1 MRPIG
6 SKNTAVLCSHSGGFI
21 TRRIYVVCLIAL
33 MLTVTV
39 GAQSGY
45 GDSDKDILERPNRS
59 NPIDQMIEFFNKY
72 SKPALYVGLGAI
84 GLLILRWLNPLNIVD
99 SINERSLKK
108 AIRGIDPLLK
118 HIAQYA
124 EAENA
129 DNEDNEETEFLDGGI
144 LASMTEIAD
153 LVETEDVPP
162 YVLTVNNL
170 MLDNIQVALK
180 HLKHFKSYSA
190 DKHTNALFI
199 VLDGI
204 KTITEQIATTG
215 AASSLAVDARDYF
228 SDDKR
233 FHAWKNTLD
242 KYTKKGEYA
251 EQAQSFL
258 VFIKTLKQG
267 NPISTP
273 KPENGLSD
281 TAVMPALRDG
291 PDVPELLNEDTLP
304 LIQKAAAKEARVL
317 SETIQSEK
325 PMDVDGTW
333 QCELV
338 QRQEQLR
345 QRIDAQ
351 KMLMIFLKRQ
361 VLVLQKITQNRML
374 PCRTWEHMLYMLGVT
389 TTDQLQGRV
398 QNKLLTQQE
407 IMILAKA
414 FLQTFA
420 KRPMLARIYGSTKEA
435 GLVIDLHIPQIK
447 RNTLLMLR
455 SIHQADTKPFAQA
468 IRALDKQETPANHE
482 VIKLVRHY
490 VQDGHTPKGIE
501 L

>member
-1 MRPIG
+1 MRSKG
-6 SKNTAVLCSHSGGFI
+6 SKNTGTGSHSHGL
-21 TRRIYVVCLIAL
+21 TAHLVVTGCLIAL
-33 MLTVTV
+33 MLAVT
-39 GAQSGY
+39 GISAQNPFA
-45 GDSDKDILERPNRS
+45 DEKNILERPDQS

-118 HIAQYA
+118 HIADYA

-190 DKHTNALFI
+190 DKHTNAMFI

-228 SDDKR
+228 SNDKR
-233 FHAWKNTLD
+233 FHAWKIALE
-242 KYTKKGEYA
+242 KYAKKGEYA

-258 VFIKTLKQG
+258 LFMKNLKQG
-267 NPISTP
+267 APISIP
-273 KPENGLSD
+273 KSENGLSD
-281 TAVMPALRDG
+281 TAVMPALKEG
-291 PDVPELLNEDTLP
+291 PDVPEVLNEETLP
-304 LIQKAAAKEARVL
+304 LIQKAAAQEARVL
-317 SETIQSEK
+317 SEAIQTEN
-325 PMDVDGTW
+325 PMDVHGTW

-361 VLVLQKITQNRML
+361 ILVLQKITQNRML
-374 PCRTWEHMLYMLGVT
+374 PCRTWDHLLYMLGVT
-389 TTDQLQGRV
+389 STDQLQGRA

-420 KRPMLARIYGSTKEA
+420 KRPMLGHIYGNTKEA
-435 GLVIDLHIPQIK
+435 GLLIDLHIPQIK
-447 RNTLLMLR
+447 RNTLLVLR
-455 SIHQADTKPFAQA
+455 SIHQAEAKPFAQA

-490 VQDGHTPKGIE
+490 VQNGHTPKG